1 MSRHKSAIQ
10 KKGLEICGVLLAIGL
25 LAGPAWS
32 IGQTLLH
39 GAGSTF
45 AAPMYSSW
53 LDAYR
58 KIRADVQISYQAIG
72 SGGGIRQIMEGG
84 VDFGASDAPMT
95 DKQMQ
100 EYKDVHGF
108 RILHFPTVIGADV
121 PAYNL
126 PGAPE
131 LNFTP
136 EILAGIYLGRIT
148 VWNDPMLHEANPK
161 VNLPP
166 NRIMVLHRSDGSG
179 TTYVWADYLSK
190 VSEDWKNKVAK
201 GTSINW
207 PVGLGARGNGG
218 VSELIAKSPNSLGYV
233 ELSYAIQ
240 KHLAYGRVRNASGNF
255 IKADLASVTA
265 AAADVSQNVSDDFR
279 FSITNA
285 AGKDAYPISSFSWLL
300 VPAKIPDA
308 NKKKAVVDFLSW
320 ALADGQKLTEQLTYA
335 RLPERV
341 LSKELG
347 AISKIQ

>member
-1 MSRHKSAIQ
+1 MSKHRSAIE
-10 KKGLEICGVLLAIGL
+10 KKGLEIGSVVLAAGL
-25 LAGPAWS
+25 LAAPAWS
-32 IGQTLLH
+32 IGQTLLN

-45 AAPMYSSW
+45 AAPVYSNW
-53 LDAYR
+53 VDAYR
-58 KIRADVQISYQAIG
+58 KIHADIQITYHAIG

-100 EYKDVHGF
+100 DYKDAHGF
-108 RILHFPTVIGADV
+108 KILHFPTVIGADV

-131 LNFTP
+131 VNFTP

-148 VWNDPMLHEANPK
+148 MWNDPMLQEANPK
-161 VNLPP
+161 ANLPA

-179 TTYVWADYLSK
+179 TTYIWADYLSK
-190 VSEDWKNKVAK
+190 VSEDWKNKAGK

-207 PVGLGARGNGG
+207 PVGLSARGNDG
-218 VSELIAKSPNSLGYV
+218 VSELIAKTPNSLGYV

-265 AAADVSQNVSDDFR
+265 AAADASQNLSDDFR

-285 AGKDAYPISSFSWLL
+285 AGKDAYPIASFSWLL

-308 NKKKAVVDFLSW
+308 GKRKAVVDFLSW
-320 ALADGQKLTEQLTYA
+320 ALADGQGLTQQLMYA

-341 LSKELG
+341 VSKELG
-347 AISKIQ
+347 AVSKIQ

>member
-1 MSRHKSAIQ
+1 MSRHRSEIE
-10 KKGLEICGVLLAIGL
+10 KKGLDLCGVLLAIGI
-25 LAGPAWS
+25 LAVPAWS
-32 IGQTLLH
+32 IGQTLLN

-45 AAPMYSSW
+45 AAPIYSSW

-58 KIRADVQISYQAIG
+58 KNHPDVQISYHAIG

-100 EYKDVHGF
+100 EYKDAHGF
-108 RILHFPTVIGADV
+108 RIMHFPTVIGADV

-126 PGAPE
+126 PGVAD
-131 LNFTP
+131 LNFTA
-136 EILAGIYLGRIT
+136 EILAEIYLGKIT
-148 VWNDPMLHEANPK
+148 RWNDPMLHEANPK
-161 VNLPP
+161 ANLPASP
-166 NRIMVLHRSDGSG
+166 IMVLHRSDGSG

-190 VSEDWKNKVAK
+190 VSEDWKNKVGK

-207 PVGLGARGNGG
+207 PVGLSARGNDG
-218 VSELIAKSPNSLGYV
+218 VSELIAKTPYSLGYV

-265 AAADVSQNVSDDFR
+265 AAAEASQNPSDDFR

-285 AGKDAYPISSFSWLL
+285 PGKDAYPISSFSWLL
-300 VPAKIPDA
+300 IPAKIPDG
-308 NKKKAVVDFLSW
+308 NKRKAIIDFLSW
-320 ALADGQKLTEQLTYA
+320 ALAEGQSLTQQLVYA

-341 LSKELG
+341 ISKEL
-347 AISKIQ
+347 ATISRVQ